1 MAILGCLLFPILPS
15 AAAFDILP
23 ILLQQPQH
31 QDPQQL
37 QRHILASLHH
47 QHHQQL
53 HQLQLQNTPSLFVST
68 DNVAAVVLSN
78 NANDGAT
85 AISTLSSSFPSFT
98 FLADAEAAAN
108 AIVESTSGGGGVLE
122 IVQTV
127 ALGITAVLFLLAGLT
142 YLTASVLIPAGA
154 QQLELECQQII
165 PETWNEY
172 LQKLQKDE
180 TIQDRPDLMFELGL
194 LLNKAKADQLERL
207 CQQQTTEDG
216 NNNMDL
222 WNDYQSKLQDG
233 QALQDR
239 PDLIQKL
246 SMELGERAT
255 RRIQNNCPPE
265 LWRQYQAKLELETPG
280 QTMAQRQDLLA
291 QIVQEPQY
299 QALFDATQ
307 GKGVVDVDVDVDA
320 VPTSTS
326 KGTATP
332 AKSQWDDEDEDA

>member
-1 MAILGCLLFPILPS
+1 MTCMAILGCLLFPILPS
-15 AAAFDILP
+15 AAAFNILP

-31 QDPQQL
+31 HDHQQL

-47 QHHQQL
+47 QHL
-53 HQLQLQNTPSLFVST
+53 HQLQNTPSLFVST

-85 AISTLSSSFPSFT
+85 AISTLSSFPSFT
-98 FLADAEAAAN
+98 FLADAEAAAT

-122 IVQTV
+122 IVQNV
-127 ALGITAVLFLLAGLT
+127 ALGMTAVLFLLAGLT

-180 TIQDRPDLMFELGL
+180 SIQDRPDLMFELGL

-207 CQQQTTEDG
+207 CQQQTEDG

-307 GKGVVDVDVDVDA
+307 GKGVVDVNVDVDA
-320 VPTSTS
+320 ATVQTSTS

-332 AKSQWDDEDEDA
+332 AKSQWDDNDEEDA

>member
-1 MAILGCLLFPILPS
+1 MDVVDVDASHACLML
-15 AAAFDILP
+15 
-23 ILLQQPQH
+23 
-31 QDPQQL
+31 
-37 QRHILASLHH
+37 
-47 QHHQQL
+47 
-53 HQLQLQNTPSLFVST
+53 
-68 DNVAAVVLSN
+68 
-78 NANDGAT
+78 
-85 AISTLSSSFPSFT
+85 TLT
-98 FLADAEAAAN
+98 
-108 AIVESTSGGGGVLE
+108 
-122 IVQTV
+122 
-127 ALGITAVLFLLAGLT
+127 
-142 YLTASVLIPAGA
+142 
-154 QQLELECQQII
+154 
-165 PETWNEY
+165 
-172 LQKLQKDE
+172 DE

-207 CQQQTTEDG
+207 CQQQTEDG

-265 LWRQYQAKLELETPG
+265 LWRQYQAKLLETPG

-307 GKGVVDVDVDVDA
+307 GKGVVDVNVDVDA
-320 VPTSTS
+320 ATVQTSTS

-332 AKSQWDDEDEDA
+332 AKSQWDDNDEEDA